1 MIRTYECCPKI
12 GYKYT
17 NFRMVFTPTL
27 FSSEKK
33 TNIWLEGSV
42 RELVKKFSWF
52 RLRQGYIVS
61 NVFLGLQKERRTRQC
76 PRYSRIV
83 P

>member
-1 MIRTYECCPKI
+1 MDVVPSLVINN
-12 GYKYT
+12 T

-61 NVFLGLQKERRTRQC
+61 KVFLGLQKERRTRQC
-76 PRYSRIV
+76 PRYLHIV